1 MEFECR
7 RKLKTESDKGVIYKV
22 RFRSKEGH
30 ELILSGLTSEIFQ
43 GHTIGDTITVEITN
57 PQTTLEEG

>member
-1 MEFECR
+1 MEFECL

-30 ELILSGLTSEIFQ
+30 ELILRGLSSEIFQ
-43 GHTIGDTITVEITN
+43 GHTIGAKITVEITN
-57 PQTTLEEG
+57 PQTVLEEG